1 MKNIKL
7 VKADFD
13 RETGISTVIIN
24 TDIGKFE
31 GVAKADDVD
40 IQSPSQFMG
49 CELAELRALK
59 KYVKAKFMNIKRVN
73 ESLLKV
79 ADAIQVHPDSR
90 IDYPF
95 SALKIIN
102 DEINRNLYEMEKWCN
117 LNKTLEN
124 DIKNFY
130 IKYEEKLKL
139 LDEKIKKLKEK
150 RQ

>member
-95 SALKIIN
+95 SALRLCHSELYLSCIRRIILRSS
-102 DEINRNLYEMEKWCN
+102 DTLHSRNKSEAASPL
-117 LNKTLEN
+117 
-124 DIKNFY
+124 
-130 IKYEEKLKL
+130 
-139 LDEKIKKLKEK
+139 
-150 RQ
+150 